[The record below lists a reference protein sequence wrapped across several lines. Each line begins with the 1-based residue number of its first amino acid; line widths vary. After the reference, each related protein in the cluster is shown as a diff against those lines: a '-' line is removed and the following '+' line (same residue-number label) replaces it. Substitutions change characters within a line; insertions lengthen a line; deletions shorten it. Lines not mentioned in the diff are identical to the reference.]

1 MNKRSISLEEY
12 SLEINRR
19 GGRRLDA
26 DCRAFPD
33 GNGSSPGKRAFLPFF
48 LPPFHLLFRFL
59 ALPHT
64 PSGRIRQRPTVLHR
78 IVHRNAGSN
87 GRTDGG
93 RILSRG
99 GFYISLP
106 SRRGKFSVEQA
117 IRRLRHILRDHG
129 QYGRELLFRSNDLDH
144 HRPHHDQPL
153 RHAVRQDYS
162 GVLCRLVLLQGL
174 YAG

>member
-1 MNKRSISLEEY
+1 MKNTALKLTGAAGAVLMLIAALSLTGTDLPRE
-12 SLEINRR
+12 
-19 GGRRLDA
+19 
-26 DCRAFPD
+26 
-33 GNGSSPGKRAFLPFF
+33 NGPSSPSSS
-48 LPPFHLLFRFL
+48 
-59 ALPHT
+59 PHST
-64 PSGRIRQRPTVLHR
+64 SSSGFSPSPTSGRIRQRPTVLHR

-106 SRRGKFSVEQA
+106 SRRGKLSAEQA

-129 QYGRELLFRSNDLDH
+129 QYGRELLFRSNDHDH